1 MVSDEIMKYII
12 ECIIENAKE
21 ASKLPRNEFNDAKR
35 LAYYEVL
42 NTIKGQL
49 EVNDINLKD
58 YKLAFE
64 IESTL

>member
-1 MVSDEIMKYII
+1 MLSDEIMKYII

-21 ASKLPRNEFNDAKR
+21 ALKLPRNEFNDAKR

-58 YKLAFE
+58 YKIDYE
-64 IESTL
+64 IESIL